1 MNTNIQIFI
10 DIITKKNEKYT
21 PSKEKTKE
29 ESIVAGEEIF
39 QDFCLQCHLTTG
51 AGVSGVFPPLK
62 DSDYLMNNIDKS
74 IAGIKF
80 GLKGEI
86 VVNDEIYDGVM
97 AKQGLD
103 NEEIADV
110 MNYILNQWGNSYDA
124 QITNQQVS
132 EVQKSVLD

>member
-1 MNTNIQIFI
+1 MRLLIVGYLLIVGGTTASLYQ
-10 DIITKKNEKYT
+10 
-21 PSKEKTKE
+21 EKTKE
-29 ESIVAGEEIF
+29 ESIVAGEEIY

-51 AGVSGVFPPLK
+51 VGVSGVFPPLK
-62 DSDYLMNNIDKS
+62 NSDYLMNNIDKS

-86 VVNDEIYDGVM
+86 VVNDQIYDGVM

-110 MNYILNQWGNSYDA
+110 MNYILNQWGNSFDA
-124 QITNQQVS
+124 QITTQQVS

>member
-1 MNTNIQIFI
+1 MRLLIVGYLLIVGGTTASLYQ
-10 DIITKKNEKYT
+10 
-21 PSKEKTKE
+21 EKTKE
-29 ESIVAGEEIF
+29 ESIVAGEEIY

-103 NEEIADV
+103 DEEIADV

-124 QITNQQVS
+124 QITTQQVS

>member
-1 MNTNIQIFI
+1 MRLLIVGYLLIVGGTTALLYQ
-10 DIITKKNEKYT
+10 
-21 PSKEKTKE
+21 EKTKE
-29 ESIVAGEEIF
+29 ESIVAGEEIY

-51 AGVSGVFPPLK
+51 AGVSGVFPPIK
-62 DSDYLMNNIDKS
+62 NSDYLMNNIDKS

-103 NEEIADV
+103 DEEIADV

-124 QITNQQVS
+124 QITTQQVS